1 MTTPAWSVAPLGE
14 HRVRLS
20 MAGDWCLHEA
30 DRISL
35 DAVLEALGGYAGV
48 QSILLDARGLGQWDS
63 VFMSFLMDLAGACA
77 DRELTVDASGLPA
90 GTRSLLD
97 LASAV
102 SERSGT
108 RREAIRKAWLVR
120 VSEVADKAW
129 SETLSLTRFVGEASL
144 AALAFMTGRA
154 RFRPVDPWLQIQEC
168 GPSAVPIVTLVS
180 VLVGLILA
188 FVGAVQLELFGA
200 ELYIADL
207 VALGMTRE
215 MGALMTAVIMAGRSG
230 AAFAAQIG
238 SMNANMEVA
247 ALRVMGFDPMEF
259 LVLPRLLA
267 LVLVM
272 PFLCLYADLMGIIG
286 GGLVSV
292 TFFDI
297 SVSQFVRRTAESV
310 QLADFFV
317 GLFKCAVFGLL
328 IALAG
333 CMRGIQCGRSA
344 SAVGDAA
351 TSAVVTGI
359 VFIVVGDSVIT
370 LVCDRLGI

>member
-1 MTTPAWSVAPLGE
+1 
-14 HRVRLS
+14 

-30 DRISL
+30 DLISL
-35 DAVLEALGGYAGV
+35 DAVLEALGGYAGAK
-48 QSILLDARGLGQWDS
+48 SILLDARGLGQWDS
-63 VFMSFLMDLAGACA
+63 VFMSFLMDFARACA
-77 DRELTVDASGLPA
+77 DREWAVDASGLPA
-90 GTRSLLD
+90 GVRSLLG

-102 SERSGT
+102 SERPGT
-108 RREAIRKAWLVR
+108 RREASRKAWLVR
-120 VSEVADKAW
+120 VGEGAGKAW
-129 SETLSLTRFVGEASL
+129 GEALALTRFVGEASL
-144 AALAFMTGRA
+144 AALSFMTGRA

-215 MGALMTAVIMAGRSG
+215 MGALMTAVIMSGRSG

-238 SMNANMEVA
+238 SMNANMEIA

-259 LVLPRLLA
+259 LVLPRMLA

-272 PFLCLYADLMGIIG
+272 PFLCLYADLMGIVG

-292 TFFDI
+292 AVFGIPVT
-297 SVSQFVRRTAESV
+297 QFMHRTAESV
-310 QLADFFV
+310 HLADFFV

-333 CMRGIQCGRSA
+333 CMRGVQCGRSA

-359 VFIVVGDSVIT
+359 VFIVVADSVIT